1 MRKHP
6 SATLFFIAFLF
17 LILAPLMVGF
27 ANPGPYQLTINPA
40 AGGTTTPPPGNYS
53 YSYATN
59 VTVTAIPDP
68 GYVFDYWIDSS
79 GNSMG
84 SANPITLIVTWNM
97 TLQPVYENT
106 ASAKRTLTIL
116 AGNNG
121 TTNPPPGTYTYN
133 YGENVTVT
141 AIPQNRTYF
150 GSWFLD
156 ETSGGMSNPI
166 TITMDRSHDLGP
178 NFVPNPPFIVEVT
191 ISPATGGTTDP
202 APGQYTYPPGN

>member
-59 VTVTAIPDP
+59 VTVTAIADP
-68 GYVFDYWIDSS
+68 GYVFDYWTDSS

-121 TTNPPPGTYTYN
+121 TTNPPPGNYTYA
-133 YGENVTVT
+133 YGENVTIT
-141 AIPQNRTYF
+141 ASQT
-150 GSWFLD
+150 
-156 ETSGGMSNPI
+156 
-166 TITMDRSHDLGP
+166 
-178 NFVPNPPFIVEVT
+178 
-191 ISPATGGTTDP
+191 PATF
-202 APGQYTYPPGN
+202 